1 MADDMETTTVLPSEL
16 RLAPPPTMPQARS
29 YLFRQQSTLNS
40 YAPGNTIQINIPRL
54 QRSYL
59 GKGSYLR
66 FKVSGSAA
74 FPANANLTF
83 QQLCLD
89 TMGAYGF
96 INKIEVF
103 DYLGSTVLET
113 ISSAA
118 ELMGILLDLGLPQ
131 VDDEVVG
138 SECNGTD
145 VPYAGPNNINLQTGF
160 ASSYL
165 LGTGPISGTQTQ
177 TSGRV
182 RPASLG
188 QVVIPAVN
196 TNAATTAY
204 FSKDYAIYLPS
215 FLTLLSKKLVPLHN
229 GFTIVLTLN
238 TTNVPFVLSPLA
250 QPTLPIIDKV
260 TIGAQ
265 VGSWD
270 NFPDEVIHTAASA
283 TATDPTYAALLPTLS
298 WTISDV
304 NMNCQILEL
313 GPMAESMILSSTQGA
328 PLIVHTKT
336 FRNYQGSVAAQQP
349 EFNLNLNLNVSSLT
363 NVLWSFFDSS
373 ANTVQWNGLGA
384 RFRNFLQRWQFQ
396 YGSTALPQSN
406 GIQTMA
412 LSIPSTISGNLTTD
426 LEKNTLYQLGSQEG
440 YHELLK
446 SRPIQ
451 LSTARMNVW
460 DYNWDLPYSA
470 EFTGNELATSTTVR
484 NIWAAGGYNVGGSG
498 TGYAN
503 VLNDLG
509 FIRARPTAGTNRLYY
524 NGPAYQS
531 LYGNPR
537 FTCGINLELAPN
549 KSGDFICGLNTNGM
563 NTSIR
568 GYFHPLLLNRM
579 IKATIQAWAEYD
591 AFINISPGIAST
603 LSF

>member
-1 MADDMETTTVLPSEL
+1 MSDMETATVLPAEL
-16 RLAPPPTMPQARS
+16 RLASPPTLPQARS

-66 FKVSGSAA
+66 FKVTGSCAWAAQGTSAA
-74 FPANANLTF
+74 DTGNTNI

-103 DYLGSTVLET
+103 DYLGSTVLES
-113 ISSAA
+113 ISSTA

-131 VDDEVVG
+131 ITDEVHG
-138 SECNGTD
+138 TECNGTD
-145 VPYAGPNNINLQTGF
+145 TPYVGATSTEMGYGYM
-160 ASSYL
+160 SSYL
-165 LGTGPISGTQTQ
+165 LGTAAIAAGQVASA
-177 TSGRV
+177 GRV

-188 QVVIPAVN
+188 QVVINN
-196 TNAATTAY
+196 TNCTSAVTKY
-204 FSKDYAIYLPS
+204 FSRDYGIFLPS
-215 FLTLLSKKLVPLHN
+215 FLTLLSKKMVPLHN

-238 TTNVPFVLSPLA
+238 TTNVPFVVSPVV
-250 QPTLPIIDKV
+250 QPQT
-260 TIGAQ
+260 GAD
-265 VGSWD
+265 VFAGIKT
-270 NFPDEVIHTAASA
+270 EVIHSAAG
-283 TATDPTYAALLPTLS
+283 TATTDGTISLPTLT
-298 WTISDV
+298 WQVTDV

-313 GPMAESMILSSTQGA
+313 GPLAESMILSSTQGA
-328 PLIVHTKT
+328 PLIVHTKS
-336 FRNYQGSVAAQQP
+336 FRNYQGSVAANQP
-349 EFNLNLNLNVSSLT
+349 EFNLNLNLNVASLT
-363 NVLWSFFDSS
+363 NVLWSFFD
-373 ANTVQWNGLGA
+373 AGTNTVQWNSLGA

-412 LSIPSTISGNLTTD
+412 LSLPSSISASLTD
-426 LEKNTLYQLGSQEG
+426 FEKNALYQLGSQEG
-440 YHELLK
+440 YQELLK
-446 SRPIQ
+446 TRPIQ
-451 LSTARMNVW
+451 LSSSRMNTW

-470 EFTGNELATSTTVR
+470 EFTGNIAASSATAVDLLGT
-484 NIWAAGGYNVGGSG
+484 GGY
-498 TGYAN
+498 TTAN
-503 VLNDLG
+503 ILNDLG
-509 FIRARPTAGTNRLYY
+509 WLRASAATTFLKRSYF
-524 NGPAYQS
+524 NGPSVQS

-537 FTCGINLELAPN
+537 FCCGINLELSPN
-549 KSGDFICGLNTNGM
+549 KSGEVISGLNTNGM

-568 GYFHPLLLNRM
+568 GYFHPLLLSRV